1 MLRALQQARKMIHGT
16 EPDADASPWPELNLL
31 LGQATREF
39 RNSVRN
45 ELGVSGPIAAWHGRR
60 HAEQEQ

>member
-1 MLRALQQARKMIHGT
+1 MIHGT